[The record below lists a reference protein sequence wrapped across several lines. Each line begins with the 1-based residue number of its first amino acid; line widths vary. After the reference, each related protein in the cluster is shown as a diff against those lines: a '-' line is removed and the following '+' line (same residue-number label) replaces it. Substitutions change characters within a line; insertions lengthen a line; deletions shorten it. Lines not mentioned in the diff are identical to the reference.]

1 MSGIYIHIPFC
12 KKACHYCDFHFSTSF
27 KHKDQMIISLKNE
40 ILIRNRELKDKK
52 IESIYF
58 GGGTPSVLS
67 TLEINSLIQTVFDN
81 YIINDSVEITLEANP
96 DDLSHE
102 KILELSKTRVNRLSI
117 GVQSFF
123 QKDLTLMNRSHSSNQ
138 AIDCIKSASKYFDN
152 ISVDLIYGIP
162 GLDNSRWKENIE
174 ILISNNIPH
183 ISAYALTVEPKTALK
198 KYIDNGIIAP
208 IDDSQSRE
216 QFYILLDILENHNYE
231 NYELSNFAKNKL
243 YSVNNSAYWTRKNY
257 IGIGP
262 SAHSFNGNDRLW
274 NIKNNVKY
282 IESINNNILP
292 NSKEVL
298 SLIDKFNE
306 TVMFGLRTSRGISF
320 VDIENDFGSIYKNQ
334 LIKNSQ
340 THINNEFLIIKNNY
354 LYITRKGKFLSDG
367 IASDLFMLN

>member
-1 MSGIYIHIPFC
+1 VSGIYIHIPFC

-138 AIDCIKSASKYFDN
+138 AIGCIKSASKYFDN

-208 IDDSQSRE
+208 IDDSQSQE
-216 QFYILLDILENHNYE
+216 QFYILLDILENHDYE

>member
-27 KHKDQMIISLKNE
+27 KHKDQMINSLKHE
-40 ILIRNRELKDKK
+40 ILIRNRELKDEK

-58 GGGTPSVLS
+58 GGGTPSVLNIR
-67 TLEINSLIQTVFDN
+67 EINSLIETVYDN
-81 YIINDSVEITLEANP
+81 YLVNDSVEITLEANP
-96 DDLSHE
+96 DDLTDE
-102 KILELSKTRVNRLSI
+102 KILELFNSKVNRLSI

-123 QKDLTLMNRSHSSNQ
+123 EKDLKLMNRSHTSNQ
-138 AIDCIKSASKYFDN
+138 AMNCIKSAVKYFDN

-174 ILISNNIPH
+174 ILISHNISH

-208 IDDSQSRE
+208 IDDSQSQE
-216 QFYILLDILENHNYE
+216 QFHILLDILEDHNYE
-231 NYELSNFAKNKL
+231 NYELSNFAKNNL
-243 YSVNNSAYWTRKNY
+243 YSVNNSAYWTRKKY

-262 SAHSFNGNDRLW
+262 SAHSFNGNNRFW
-274 NIKNNVKY
+274 NIKNNLKY
-282 IESINNNILP
+282 IESIKNNIIP
-292 NSKEVL
+292 NEKEVL
-298 SLIDKFNE
+298 SAIDKFNE
-306 TVMFGLRTSRGISF
+306 MVMFGLRTSKGISF
-320 VDIENDFGSIYKNQ
+320 TDIENEFGSIYKNKLINNSQ
-334 LIKNSQ
+334 NHIANELLLIKND
-340 THINNEFLIIKNNY
+340 F

>member
-27 KHKDQMIISLKNE
+27 KHKDQMINSLKHE
-40 ILIRNRELKDKK
+40 ILIRNRELKDEK

-58 GGGTPSVLS
+58 GGGTPSVLNIR
-67 TLEINSLIQTVFDN
+67 EINSLIETVYDN
-81 YIINDSVEITLEANP
+81 YLVNDSVEITLEANP
-96 DDLSHE
+96 DDLTDE
-102 KILELSKTRVNRLSI
+102 KILELFNSKVNRLSI

-123 QKDLTLMNRSHSSNQ
+123 EKDLKLMNRSHTSNQ
-138 AIDCIKSASKYFDN
+138 AMNCIKSAVKYFDN

-174 ILISNNIPH
+174 ILISHNISH

-208 IDDSQSRE
+208 IDDYQSQE
-216 QFYILLDILENHNYE
+216 QFHILLDVLEDHNYE
-231 NYELSNFAKNKL
+231 NYELSNFAKNNL
-243 YSVNNSAYWTRKNY
+243 YSVNNSAYWTRKKY

-262 SAHSFNGNDRLW
+262 SAHSFNGNNRFW
-274 NIKNNVKY
+274 NIKNNLKY
-282 IESINNNILP
+282 IESIKNNIIP
-292 NSKEVL
+292 NEKEVL
-298 SLIDKFNE
+298 SAIDKFNE
-306 TVMFGLRTSRGISF
+306 MVMFGLRTSKGISF
-320 VDIENDFGSIYKNQ
+320 TDIENEFGSIYKNKLINNSQ
-334 LIKNSQ
+334 NHIANELLLIKND
-340 THINNEFLIIKNNY
+340 F

>member
-96 DDLSHE
+96 DDLSRE

-208 IDDSQSRE
+208 IDDSQSQE

-340 THINNEFLIIKNNY
+340 IHINNEFLIIKNNY